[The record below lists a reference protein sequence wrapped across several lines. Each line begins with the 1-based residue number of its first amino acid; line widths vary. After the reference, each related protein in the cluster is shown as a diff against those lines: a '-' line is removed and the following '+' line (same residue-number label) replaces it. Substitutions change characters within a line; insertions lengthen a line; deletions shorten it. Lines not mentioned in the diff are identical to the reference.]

1 MANMS
6 LAPHPLAPY
15 TRPPIS
21 KKKKAKDNLVDIGG
35 QRNVL
40 ITNAPPLIRSLN
52 TGRTELIVEKTECH
66 SSLITT
72 GTAGAT
78 AFQTY
83 PFHSGSTEMNWLRN
97 MSNAFAEWQL
107 LAAEFT
113 YVPSVPTTQL
123 GTIVMAVCADYS
135 DATPSTIAELQ
146 RYDGAVT
153 GPVYAGTDGG
163 LRVNSWGINHPN
175 TVGVVAHPYMFQFGR
190 EPRTYRVLS
199 DTKFNALSNEDKNEY
214 SPFRVTVGTTGV
226 GSGPTTVGSLF
237 VRYRVKLL
245 GSTPISLQ

>member
-1 MANMS
+1 MANSTPALTPVPMK
-6 LAPHPLAPY
+6 LKKPK
-15 TRPPIS
+15 S
-21 KKKKAKDNLVDIGG
+21 KKKRVTDNIVDIGG

-52 TGRTELIVEKTECH
+52 NGRTELIVEKTECH
-66 SSLITT
+66 STLITT
-72 GTAGAT
+72 GVAGAT

-83 PFHSGSTEMNWLRN
+83 PFHSGSSEMNWLRN

-123 GTIVMAVCADYS
+123 GTIVMAICPDYL
-135 DATPSTIAELQ
+135 DANPSTIAELQ

-163 LRVNSWGINHPN
+163 LRVNSWGMNHPN
-175 TVGVVAHPYMFQFGR
+175 TVGVVAQPYMYQFGR

-199 DTKFNALSNEDKNEY
+199 DSKFNGLVSEDKNEY
-214 SPFRVTVGTTGV
+214 SPFRVTVGTSGTGL
-226 GSGPTTVGSLF
+226 GASTVGSLF
-237 VRYRVKLL
+237 VRYRVRLL
-245 GSTPISLQ
+245 GSAPISLQ